1 MTTAALWRKSMSTAT
16 IGTRY
21 QVVIPKREREQLGLR
36 PHAKVVVEISDGA
49 VVIRPLPDGDWRG
62 VGRDLADGTDATDYV
77 KKLRAEW
84 ESGG

>member
-1 MTTAALWRKSMSTAT
+1 MSTAT

-36 PHAKVVVEISDGA
+36 PHTKVVVEISDGA
-49 VVIRPLPDGDWRG
+49 VVIRPLPEGGWRG
-62 VGRDLADGTDATDYV
+62 VGRELADGTDATDYV
-77 KKLRAEW
+77 NKLRAEW